1 MDNME
6 CKKILIAMQHN
17 ARVMYCEA
25 HNVAELEI
33 GAVSLRLDVES
44 FAMLGDC
51 MAEAIAKLAVVQE
64 AKRQHEALIKR
75 LRSH

>member
-6 CKKILIAMQHN
+6 CKKVMIAIQQN

-33 GAVSLRLDVES
+33 GAVSLRLDIES
-44 FAMLGDC
+44 FAMVSDC
-51 MAEAIAKLAVVQE
+51 IADAIARLNVIQE
-64 AKRQHEALIKR
+64 AKRQNEALIKR